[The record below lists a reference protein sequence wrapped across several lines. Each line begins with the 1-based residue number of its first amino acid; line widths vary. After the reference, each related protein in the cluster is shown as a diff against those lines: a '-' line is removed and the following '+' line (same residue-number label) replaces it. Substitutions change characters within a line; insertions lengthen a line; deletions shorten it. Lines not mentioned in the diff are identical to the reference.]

1 MKTKRHAILLAII
14 AAAGIGGA
22 RSTSA
27 ADLTRP
33 APPAPVYVPPPFT
46 WTAFYIGGNLG
57 GAWAQGNVTDT
68 LTALNFSNGNSNGV
82 FVGGG
87 QAGFNYQINNFV
99 LGAEF
104 DFDLAANNNNATG
117 GVVIAG
123 PLGLGHTFTVGV
135 NNGWINTFTGRL
147 GVAWDRVLL
156 YGKAGGAWVGN
167 GGFTVTDVTS
177 GLSVT
182 GSSNNSNSGWTA
194 GAGVE
199 WAFANNWTV
208 RAEYDYIGL
217 GSRSFT
223 IPATSPVLPGDTFTA
238 NRNIQMVTVGIN
250 YLFNWGSPSPVP
262 TRY

>member
-1 MKTKRHAILLAII
+1 MAFYSSEGALMKTTKHAILLAMI
-14 AAAGIGGA
+14 AAAGIGGVG
-22 RSTSA
+22 STSA

-33 APPAPVYVPPPFT
+33 VPPAPVYVPPPFT
-46 WTAFYIGGNLG
+46 WTAFYVGGNLG

-68 LTALNFSNGNSNGV
+68 LTALNFNSGNSNGV

-87 QAGFNYQINNFV
+87 QVGFNYQVSDFV

-104 DFDLAANNNNATG
+104 DFDWAGNNNNATG
-117 GVVIAG
+117 GVGIAG
-123 PLGLGHTFTVGV
+123 PLGLGHTFAVGV
-135 NNGWINTFTGRL
+135 NDGWITTFTGRL
-147 GVAWDRVLL
+147 GFVWNRALL

-167 GGFTVTDVTS
+167 NGFTVTDVTS

-208 RAEYDYIGL
+208 RAEYNYIGL

-223 IPATSPVLPGDTFTA
+223 VPATSLVLPGDTFTA
-238 NRNIQMVTVGIN
+238 GRNIQMVTVGIN
-250 YLFNWGSPSPVP
+250 YLFH
-262 TRY
+262 